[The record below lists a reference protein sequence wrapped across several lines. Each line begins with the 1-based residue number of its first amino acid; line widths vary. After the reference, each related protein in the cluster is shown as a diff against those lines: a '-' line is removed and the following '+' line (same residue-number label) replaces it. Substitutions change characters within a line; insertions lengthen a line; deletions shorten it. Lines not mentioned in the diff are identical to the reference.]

1 MRNFNK
7 INIIAI
13 EMMHQSDLSM
23 SNLLKIEATII
34 ELPVFAERFFFGL
47 SSLMDGKLSLDVVKS
62 EVAKTEFHSLQTAAF
77 DKGYETVFRDFTQIF
92 QLHLS

>member
-7 INIIAI
+7 INIIVI